1 MPKNQQK
8 QRGFQKVIVLWNV
21 FKSKKTGSD
30 FPLNRFSV
38 CVNVFCG
45 QKCTQNS
52 LGNTAQRLC
61 GIAFIIIQIITA
73 LVNGTEELSRC
84 LILCTWMAVFWVL
97 RYVLHSISTS
107 LSHHATFY
115 VLSNTRIRL
124 LDKLAALPLDAVLDR
139 SSGAYKNIIVERV
152 DSIET
157 TLAHLLPEMTANIAG
172 QLFIRSLG
180 DG

>member
-1 MPKNQQK
+1 
-8 QRGFQKVIVLWNV
+8 
-21 FKSKKTGSD
+21 
-30 FPLNRFSV
+30 
-38 CVNVFCG
+38 
-45 QKCTQNS
+45 
-52 LGNTAQRLC
+52 
-61 GIAFIIIQIITA
+61 
-73 LVNGTEELSRC
+73 
-84 LILCTWMAVFWVL
+84 MAVFWVL

-107 LSHHATFY
+107 LSHHATFH